1 MNRKGFTLIEVLGTL
16 TILGIIS
23 VVAVP
28 MVNKYL
34 MQSKD
39 KTYDNYVNTL
49 YNATRN
55 YYEKNSM
62 FLPKA
67 DTSSKVTAR
76 ELLNDDYIDEL
87 IDPETRNAPEQ
98 KDRTCDY
105 DKSFVVVKNNTK
117 SGSKVRSNADL
128 EFHVTL
134 VCHKKTIE
142 DEVIE

>member
-67 DTSSKVTAR
+67 GTSSKVTAR

-87 IDPETRNAPEQ
+87 IDPETRNAGGQEN
-98 KDRTCDY
+98 RTCDH
-105 DKSFVVVKNNTK
+105 DKSYVLVTNKTEAGK
-117 SGSKVRSNADL
+117 IRKNADL
-128 EFHVTL
+128 EFRVTL

-142 DEVIE
+142 DKLMD